1 MNGNGI
7 TANGVDGRGYQL
19 RSAIGRACLPGA
31 LAEAGRGILWLNAV
45 CGAFLAVGLLGIRD
59 PAPSVR
65 PPVPASATALLPV
78 EFTPPPESPA
88 APAAPEA
95 AATAKPPEPEVPVP
109 VVQPVVSV
117 VEPSLVPFAVPV
129 TIPVREVMRAEAASI
144 PPAQTVGPA
153 TAPAPEATGGTGGTA
168 GASDPGVRGVRT
180 FKVGEGNAEG
190 IVSPHPDYPP
200 EARRKGI
207 EGMVKLEIE
216 VQEDGRVGEV
226 RKLVPSGSFILDN
239 HTISWVKRRWR
250 FPAGKR
256 QLLHTEFVYQL
267 AVGR

>member
-7 TANGVDGRGYQL
+7 TANDVDGRGYQL

-31 LAEAGRGILWLNAV
+31 LAESGRAILWLNAV

-59 PAPSVR
+59 PAPPVR
-65 PPVPASATALLPV
+65 PSVPAPAAALLPV
-78 EFTPPPESPA
+78 DFTPPPESSA

-95 AATAKPPEPEVPVP
+95 PAMAKPPEPEVAVP

-129 TIPVREVMRAEAASI
+129 SAPVREVLRAEAASL
-144 PPAQTVGPA
+144 PPAQPTGPA
-153 TAPAPEATGGTGGTA
+153 TPTAPEATAGTGGAAGGTA
-168 GASDPGVRGVRT
+168 PAISGVRT

>member
-1 MNGNGI
+1 MNGSGI
-7 TANGVDGRGYQL
+7 MANDVDGRGYQL

-31 LAEAGRGILWLNAV
+31 WGESGLAILWLNAV

-59 PAPSVR
+59 PAAPGRPSI
-65 PPVPASATALLPV
+65 PTPATALVPV
-78 EFTPPPESPA
+78 DFTPPPETPM
-88 APAAPEA
+88 A
-95 AATAKPPEPEVPVP
+95 AAAAETPTMAKTPEPEVAVP
-109 VVQPVVSV
+109 LVQPVVSV

-129 TIPVREVMRAEAASI
+129 TIPVREVLRAEAASL
-144 PPAQTVGPA
+144 PPAQPVGPA
-153 TAPAPEATGGTGGTA
+153 TSAAPETTVGNRGTA
-168 GASDPGVRGVRT
+168 GVADPAPGGPRT
-180 FKVGEGNAEG
+180 FKVGEGLAEG
-190 IVSPHPDYPP
+190 IVSPHPDYPS

-216 VQEDGRVGEV
+216 VLEDGRVGEV
-226 RKLVPSGSFILDN
+226 RKLVPSGSFVLDN

-250 FPAGKR
+250 FPEGKR

>member
-31 LAEAGRGILWLNAV
+31 LAESGRGILWLNAV

-59 PAPSVR
+59 PAPLVQPSA
-65 PPVPASATALLPV
+65 PVAAVALLPV
-78 EFTPPPESPA
+78 DFTPPPESPA
-88 APAAPEA
+88 APAAPETPA
-95 AATAKPPEPEVPVP
+95 MAKPLEAEVALP

-117 VEPSLVPFAVPV
+117 VEPALVPFAVPISV
-129 TIPVREVMRAEAASI
+129 PVREVLRAEAASL
-144 PPAQTVGPA
+144 PPTQPTGPA
-153 TAPAPEATGGTGGTA
+153 TPTAPEAPAGTGGTA
-168 GASDPGVRGVRT
+168 GGTDPAVSGVRT
-180 FKVGEGNAEG
+180 FKVGDGNAEG

-226 RKLVPSGSFILDN
+226 RKLVPSGSFVLDN
-239 HTISWVKRRWR
+239 HTVSWVKRRWR